1 MRRLDKTIELMSY
14 CPDSVCIVTG
24 GKGVDEPESEA
35 EAMRKYLVAKGIP
48 DERIIV
54 EDQAKD
60 TIQNV
65 EFSKKLITERGLEGR
80 TVACVS
86 TGFHIPRIMYLTS
99 KADFG
104 EYFYRAPGSN
114 FYIEFTSV
122 VREYMSYVKLFVRG
136 Y

>member
-1 MRRLDKTIELMSY
+1 
-14 CPDSVCIVTG
+14 
-24 GKGVDEPESEA
+24 
-35 EAMRKYLVAKGIP
+35 MRKYLVAKGIP

-65 EFSKKLITERGLEGR
+65 EFTKKLITERGLEGR

>member
-1 MRRLDKTIELMSY
+1 MK
-14 CPDSVCIVTG
+14 
-24 GKGVDEPESEA
+24 A
-35 EAMRKYLVAKGIP
+35 AQEAMRKYLVAKGIP

-65 EFSKKLITERGLEGR
+65 EFSKKLITEMGLEGR

-104 EYFYRAPGSN
+104 DYFYRAPGSN